1 MNIGRFITRNAT
13 YHADAPAVIFEDRV
27 TTFSELERRAN
38 RLANAL
44 LGLGLVKG
52 DRVAFQMSN
61 RPAIVEIEIAL
72 YKAGLVKMPLNAR
85 LAPAEVIDVIANGE
99 PRVFLVGDSHTESV
113 QSIIGQLGGL
123 EHFVSVGG
131 VAIDGWASYEAL
143 LAGASDE
150 VCNVEMEAGD
160 LAVLHYTS
168 GSTGKLKAA
177 MQTVGNRMSHLRKV
191 GMHRMR
197 VGPGDVLA
205 LSGPLTHASG
215 MFLQP
220 FLYQGGAILIQD
232 RFDPDLLLAAVE
244 RWRVSYTFMV
254 PTMLNRL
261 ATHPHLD
268 RYDRSSLK
276 QIAYGGAPMAPA
288 RIAEAWAR
296 LGPVLSQGYGGGET
310 TGGLILFSTTDHAR
324 ALAEVPERLASCGR
338 PIGESRSSSPTRPES
353 RSRATKSA
361 KS

>member
-1 MNIGRFITRNAT
+1 MNIGRFIARNAR
-13 YHADAPAVIFEDRV
+13 YYADHPAVIFEDQV
-27 TTFSELERRAN
+27 TTFSQLDRRAN

-44 LGLGLVKG
+44 LGLGLAKG

-85 LAPAEVIDVIANGE
+85 LAPAEVVDVVANGQ
-99 PRVFLVGDSHTESV
+99 PRVFLVGDSHTD
-113 QSIIGQLGGL
+113 SIQDIGDQLAGV
-123 EHFVSVGG
+123 EQFVSVGG
-131 VAIDGWASYEAL
+131 AGVRGWPSYEGL
-143 LAGASDE
+143 LERASE
-150 VCNVEMEAGD
+150 AACEVEMDAAD

-197 VGPGDVLA
+197 VAPGDVLA

-232 RFDPDLLLAAVE
+232 RFDPDLLL
-244 RWRVSYTFMV
+244 
-254 PTMLNRL
+254 
-261 ATHPHLD
+261 
-268 RYDRSSLK
+268 
-276 QIAYGGAPMAPA
+276 GA
-288 RIAEAWAR
+288 I
-296 LGPVLSQGYGGGET
+296 
-310 TGGLILFSTTDHAR
+310 
-324 ALAEVPERLASCGR
+324 
-338 PIGESRSSSPTRPES
+338 
-353 RSRATKSA
+353 
-361 KS
+361 